1 MNQAQAQ
8 AALAALP
15 MQTLVPAYRAATGDT
30 TGTVGRAQVIQALA
44 ARVAQGLITVDGVRA
59 GAFNAPA
66 RVSATVGQPVPAFP
80 AQAPAPLSKVNPAP
94 LQRVETVENAL
105 RQTIA
110 DLGTMQGKVHNLDGQ
125 ITAVVSAIAS
135 LDTRVGNVGQQ
146 QASAAARVAQL
157 GTDIANLSGRVDAA
171 TQAATAEA
179 KSLRAQVQTLAD
191 GMGKVQLPPDELRA
205 AMRQAIDDAW
215 APIRA
220 AAESNGTQAQVLA
233 QVAGPAGRA
242 SALDVFGVDARDARG
257 RVLMFSTWADAA
269 PPVDA
274 THIWTEGTLRMLAL
288 AESTGRNA
296 WLAGPAGVGKSQTVQ
311 QYAARTGRAFERF
324 QMHKLAGVDDFLGC
338 VGIKGGETV
347 FQAGPILRAFTTPG
361 AVCLIDEPATGS
373 PAVMAV
379 LNGLLEPG
387 SPRISHGERVY
398 TRAPGNLFFGADN
411 SNGQG
416 DSGGR
421 FAGVQQMNTA
431 TMDRFSFVI
440 PLSYLDPADE
450 AAALVRHTGCT
461 QALADHVI
469 QAFFLAR
476 SKVESGDLIDP
487 PTFRQAIGFVQACS
501 VLPVAQAWQ
510 VTVAARQPMESQ
522 VALAA
527 IYSASID
534 ENLIAQEAA

>member
-8 AALAALP
+8 AALAAIP
-15 MQTLVPAYRAATGDT
+15 MKTLLPAYRAATGDT
-30 TGTVGRAQVIQALA
+30 SGTVSRAHVIQALA
-44 ARVAQGLITVDGVRA
+44 GCVVQGLITVEGVRS
-59 GAFNAPA
+59 GAFNQFT
-66 RVSATVGQPVPAFP
+66 ATMGQPVPAFP
-80 AQAPAPLSKVNPAP
+80 AQAPIPKAPATPGPSAALVQQVLAEATQTATEVRT
-94 LQRVETVENAL
+94 LQNTVSSIGRDVAALETRINS
-105 RQTIA
+105 Q
-110 DLGTMQGKVHNLDGQ
+110 
-125 ITAVVSAIAS
+125 
-135 LDTRVGNVGQQ
+135 GQQ
-146 QASAAARVAQL
+146 QASAVAALQGKVE
-157 GTDIANLSGRVDAA
+157 AA
-171 TQAATAEA
+171 TQASAAEA

-191 GMGKVQLPPDELRA
+191 GLGRVTVPPEELRA

-220 AAESNGTQAQVLA
+220 AAEANGTQAQVQA
-233 QVAGPAGRA
+233 QVAGPSGRA

-269 PPVDA
+269 PPVDS
-274 THIWTEGTLRMLAL
+274 THIWTESTLRMLAL

-398 TRAPGNLFFGADN
+398 TRATGNLFFGADN

-440 PLSYLDPADE
+440 PVSYLDPADE
-450 AAALVRHTGCT
+450 SAALVRHTGCS
-461 QALADHVI
+461 QVMADHVI
-469 QAFFLAR
+469 QAFALAR
-476 SKVESGDLIDP
+476 AKVETGDLIDP

-527 IYSASID
+527 VYSAAID
-534 ENLIAQEAA
+534 EILIDSEAA

>member
-8 AALAALP
+8 AALAAISMNVL
-15 MQTLVPAYRAATGDT
+15 LPAYRAATGDT

-59 GAFNAPA
+59 GSFNAPA
-66 RVSATVGQPVPAFP
+66 RASATVGQPVPAFP
-80 AQAPAPLSKVNPAP
+80 AQAPAPSPLSKVNAASV
-94 LQRVETVENAL
+94 QRVEAVESAF
-105 RQTIA
+105 RQTAA
-110 DLGTMQGKVHNLDGQ
+110 DLGTLQNTVASIGRDVSSLDQ
-125 ITAVVSAIAS
+125 RITAY
-135 LDTRVGNVGQQ
+135 GQQ
-146 QASAAARVAQL
+146 QAAANARAAQLATEVATLGGTLTAASQAAA
-157 GTDIANLSGRVDAA
+157 
-171 TQAATAEA
+171 AEA
-179 KSLRAQVQTLAD
+179 KSLRAQVQTLAESV
-191 GMGKVQLPPDELRA
+191 GRITLPAADIQA
-205 AMRQAIDDAW
+205 AMRQAVEDAW
-215 APIRA
+215 GPIRA

-233 QVAGPAGRA
+233 QVAGPSGRA

-269 PPVDA
+269 PPVDS

-476 SKVESGDLIDP
+476 SKVETGDLIDP

-534 ENLIAQEAA
+534 ETLIAQEAA

>member
-8 AALAALP
+8 AALAAISMNVL
-15 MQTLVPAYRAATGDT
+15 LPAYRAATGDT
-30 TGTVGRAQVIQALA
+30 TSTVGRAQVIQALA
-44 ARVAQGLITVDGVRA
+44 ARVAQGLITVDGVRS
-59 GAFNAPA
+59 GSFNQPAAPRPSPA
-66 RVSATVGQPVPAFP
+66 LSATVGKPVPAF
-80 AQAPAPLSKVNPAP
+80 AEPAP
-94 LQRVETVENAL
+94 RVEAVENFA
-105 RQTIA
+105 RQTAA
-110 DLGTMQGKVHNLDGQ
+110 DLSAMQGKVQHLDAQ
-125 ITAVVSAIAS
+125 MVAVHSSVQS
-135 LDTRVGNVGQQ
+135 LDARSVGFGQS
-146 QASAAARVAQL
+146 QAATQARVAQL
-157 GTDIANLSGRVDAA
+157 ATEVANLGGTLTAA
-171 TQAATAEA
+171 SQAAAAEA

-191 GMGKVQLPPDELRA
+191 GLGKVTVPADELRA

-220 AAESNGTQAQVLA
+220 AAEANGTQAEVLA
-233 QVAGPAGRA
+233 QVAGPRGSA
-242 SALDVFGVDARDARG
+242 SALEVFGVDARDARG

-288 AESTGRNA
+288 AEATGRNA

-398 TRAPGNLFFGADN
+398 TRAAGNLFFGADN

-461 QALADHVI
+461 QNLADHVI
-469 QAFFLAR
+469 QAFALAR
-476 SKVESGDLIDP
+476 AKVETGDLIDP

-510 VTVAARQPMESQ
+510 VTVAARQPVESQ

-527 IYSASID
+527 VYSASIN
-534 ENLIAQEAA
+534 ETLIAQEAA

>member
-8 AALAALP
+8 AALAAISMNVL
-15 MQTLVPAYRAATGDT
+15 LPAYRAATGDT
-30 TGTVGRAQVIQALA
+30 TSTVGRAQVIQALA
-44 ARVAQGLITVDGVRA
+44 ARVAQGLITVDGVRSGSFSSA
-59 GAFNAPA
+59 QATGAQLNAMSQGMARPA
-66 RVSATVGQPVPAFP
+66 PSQPVPQAV
-80 AQAPAPLSKVNPAP
+80 AQAIATVQVN
-94 LQRVETVENAL
+94 VN
-105 RQTIA
+105 
-110 DLGTMQGKVHNLDGQ
+110 NLNS
-125 ITAVVSAIAS
+125 VVSQAAQDISS
-135 LDTRVGNVGQQ
+135 LDARIANLGQQ
-146 QASAAARVAQL
+146 QQSNHARLGQL
-157 GTDIANLSGRVDAA
+157 GTDISTLHSRVDSAA
-171 TQAATAEA
+171 QASQAET
-179 KSLRAQVQTLAD
+179 KSLRAQVQTLTDGLSRVQIPVAD
-191 GMGKVQLPPDELRA
+191 MKD
-205 AMRQAIDDAW
+205 AMRQAVEDAFG
-215 APIRA
+215 PIRA
-220 AAESNGTQAQVLA
+220 AAEANGTQSEVLA
-233 QVAGPAGRA
+233 QVAGPTGRA

-257 RVLMFSTWADAA
+257 RVLMFSTWADTA

-274 THIWTEGTLRMLAL
+274 CHIWTEGTLRMLAL

-324 QMHKLAGVDDFLGC
+324 QMHKLAGVDDFLGT
-338 VGIKGGETV
+338 VGLKGGDTQ
-347 FQAGPILRAFTTPG
+347 FQPGPILRAFTTPG

-387 SPRISHGERVY
+387 HPRISHGEKVY
-398 TRAPGNLFFGADN
+398 TRAVGNLFFGADN

-416 DSGGR
+416 DTGGR

-431 TMDRFSFVI
+431 TMDRFSFVV

-461 QALADHVI
+461 QVLADHVI
-469 QAFFLAR
+469 QAFALAR
-476 SKVESGDLIDP
+476 SKVETGDLIDP

-510 VTVAARQPMESQ
+510 VTIAARQPTESQ

-527 IYSASID
+527 IYSAAID
-534 ENLIAQEAA
+534 ETLIAQEAV

>member
-1 MNQAQAQ
+1 MNQAKAQ
-8 AALAALP
+8 AALAAIP
-15 MQTLVPAYRAATGDT
+15 MNVLLPAYRAATGDT
-30 TGTVGRAQVIQALA
+30 TGTVGRAHVIQALA
-44 ARVAQGLITVDGVRA
+44 ARVAQGLITVEGVRS
-59 GAFNAPA
+59 GSFNQPT
-66 RVSATVGQPVPAFP
+66 ATMGQPIPAFP
-80 AQAPAPLSKVNPAP
+80 AQAPAPISKVAP
-94 LQRVETVENAL
+94 VSVQRVEALETAL
-105 RQTIA
+105 RQTVA
-110 DLGTMQGKVHNLDGQ
+110 DLGTLQ
-125 ITAVVSAIAS
+125 
-135 LDTRVGNVGQQ
+135 TRVHGWGAQAASATAAEIQALAARVDLQGQQ
-146 QASAAARVAQL
+146 QSSAVAALQ
-157 GTDIANLSGRVDAA
+157 GKVDAA
-171 TQAATAEA
+171 TQAAAAEA

-191 GMGKVQLPPDELRA
+191 GLGRVTVPPEELRA

-220 AAESNGTQAQVLA
+220 AAEANGTQAQVQA
-233 QVAGPAGRA
+233 QVAGPSGRA

-269 PPVDA
+269 PPVDS
-274 THIWTEGTLRMLAL
+274 THIWTEPTLRMLAL

-398 TRAPGNLFFGADN
+398 TRATGNLFFGADN

-450 AAALVRHTGCT
+450 AAALVRHTGCSQT
-461 QALADHVI
+461 LADHVI
-469 QAFFLAR
+469 QAFALAR
-476 SKVESGDLIDP
+476 AKVETGDLIDP

-527 IYSASID
+527 VYSAAID
-534 ENLIAQEAA
+534 EILIDSEAA